1 MGIYEK
7 YLKET
12 KYLLKLR
19 GYSENTIKL
28 YLNVIKKFLEKVD
41 DPNEFTE
48 FDAKE
53 FLLEE
58 MEKGK
63 SLKTIDIYK
72 TALKFFYENVL
83 KTNVSFEKIRIPK
96 KLPEVLTKEEI
107 EIFIDSCKTKK
118 QKLVVLLLYS
128 TGMRVS
134 ELCNLKYKDIEG
146 NFVRVRQGKGKKDRI
161 TIISKKVLDLI
172 GKNDPE
178 NYVLTKSKRRL
189 SERAVQRIIKRI
201 LKNSGLCKNITP
213 HTLRH
218 CFATHLLENGVDIR
232 KIQIL
237 LGHSSLSTTQRYTH
251 VSKRELEK
259 IENPL
264 DNLKIQ
270 R

>member
-1 MGIYEK
+1 MDFSEK
-7 YLKET
+7 YLKEM

-28 YLNVIKKFLEKVD
+28 YLNIVKKFLERSKELD
-41 DPNEFTE
+41 EFE
-48 FDAKE
+48 AKE

-83 KTNVSFEKIRIPK
+83 KTNVVFEKIRIPK
-96 KLPEVLTKEEI
+96 KLPEILTKEEM
-107 EIFIDSCKTKK
+107 EIFINSCKTKK

-134 ELCNLKYKDIEG
+134 ELCNLKFKDIEG
-146 NFVRVRQGKGKKDRI
+146 NFVRIRQGKGKKDRI
-161 TIISKKVLDLI
+161 TIISKKVLSLI
-172 GKNDPE
+172 GNGNPE
-178 NYVLTKSKRRL
+178 HFVLTRSEKRL
-189 SERAVQRIIKRI
+189 SERAVQRIIKRV
-201 LKNSGLCKNITP
+201 LKNSGLCKNVTP

-232 KIQIL
+232 KIQVL
-237 LGHSSLSTTQRYTH
+237 LGHSSLNTTQKYTH

-264 DNLKIQ
+264 DNLKI
-270 R
+270 